1 MMPGEQDLHRE
12 PVSARN
18 SANQQ
23 FVCRCLHR
31 PKNRLIDWSPVNVAG
46 FKCP

>member
-1 MMPGEQDLHRE
+1 MPGEQHLHRE
-12 PVSARN
+12 PVASRDTAD
-18 SANQQ
+18 QQ

-31 PKNRLIDWSPVNVAG
+31 PGIKLMNWSRIDAAG